1 MFYTEAGSDW
11 LTYNNNTFVPVFTD
25 NVANWVWS
33 SDSFRDSA
41 YDTCGE
47 DTACLYDVYVTGDL
61 AIGESSK
68 ATAEESAAA
77 NAALGMFNWYIKLI
91 MYLNFLNDV
100 IH

>member
-1 MFYTEAGSDW
+1 MFYTEVGTDW
-11 LTYNNNTFVPVFTD
+11 WTYNNNSFVPVFTD
-25 NVANWVWS
+25 DVDNWVWS

-41 YDTCGE
+41 YDTCGD

-77 NAALGMFNWYIKLI
+77 NAALGRLDLDSHI
-91 MYLNFLNDV
+91 
-100 IH
+100 